1 MQPVLHLA
9 HVPPEIDETNEDYN
23 NLWLIAYSAQQA
35 GIKTHM
41 IPIDEVIFNED
52 TKSWEDAQGRRITN
66 LFKLYPWEDLV
77 TDSEAGY
84 DKLLFAYHGAMD
96 RWIEPAWKMFLSNS
110 CCSPRSGISTP
121 ATRTSYPPTR
131 ATAAACATGFA
142 SPSSDAKATA

>member
-1 MQPVLHLA
+1 
-9 HVPPEIDETNEDYN
+9 
-23 NLWLIAYSAQQA
+23 
-35 GIKTHM
+35 M

-96 RWIEPAWKMFLSNS
+96 RWIEPAWKMFLSNKLLLAALWDKY
-110 CCSPRSGISTP
+110 PT
-121 ATRTSYPPTR
+121 TRTSYPPTR
-131 ATAAACATGFA
+131 VTAAVCATGFA